1 MPQGGDK
8 RPLSLDAE
16 LDESALESVPPMPA
30 APPIGP
36 AAPPPAPAS
45 SSRAV
50 APRAQVPRA
59 TPARRERDTQ
69 PSAPVA
75 QPAAPPAAKSQ
86 PALHP
91 GARPSPAAAQPI
103 GAQSPGLRPQ
113 TPSTKRPPPA
123 KPQGV
128 PTPPRSPKPEPSVP
142 PPGPWRTPADGAERS
157 GATKAHVAGS
167 SGIPVER
174 VVRLTREI
182 AARAPQHPTR
192 AAMLLAAKA
201 RISFDGSGDPLAA
214 NSALTHASELAPE
227 ARFVASTWRWLAE
240 QGADP
245 LAVLERARAELAY
258 VGDGSERTVLLWQAA
273 AIEEHVAN
281 DVPAAMRTIRE
292 LLALQP
298 NDLGA
303 LDALAAL
310 YLRSRT
316 VTDAWDVELG
326 SDEKAFGGA
335 AEALD
340 LMAQITDD
348 ATTRSALHG
357 AVGALRDRWLGDAD
371 GALAS
376 LRRALE
382 ADQTNAGAQA
392 ALEAILLRRRAWDEY
407 ARVIAAQADRT
418 AETGAAR
425 EHYERAGDVYA
436 ECIGDHARAAHCY
449 VRAATLA
456 ETDPGPVEKLA
467 RVLEAAGR
475 WEDAA
480 AAYERLLARV
490 RDPMQKSWTLV
501 RLGSLHETR
510 LGRGNDALAAYRLA
524 VDACPTFAPAVQAL
538 LRVSRARGLPLA
550 IELERR
556 EADRIVDPQVRAV
569 RYAALAEVVEAES
582 PADLSEDA
590 ALFYERTLALDP
602 TNAAAFEALDG
613 MYRAAS
619 QWQRL
624 IALHEN
630 ALAKATHPRRA
641 RSLRLQLAELLD
653 TRVQQPD
660 RAAELRREALAGPE
674 DRYDILVSLAR
685 SLAAAG
691 RWSEHV
697 EVLEAQA
704 SMLNGADEIAA
715 VYRIGAALETRVKD
729 LRGALATYEV
739 VLDRAPRHQAAARAI
754 ARIHEIEGRWENVI
768 EAERRLLELAT
779 RSEDVIEG
787 LIRIARIFEEQLG
800 RVDDAIAAYLEA
812 LQRAPAYVPVVAA
825 LERLLRAVGDYRRLA
840 QVLQIHA
847 DAVGDPQM
855 KVRARIRAAVVLE
868 LCLDDTDTAS
878 AAYARALADAGPRGG
893 LGEPDRQAALWGL
906 LRLQETRGEWASV
919 DTTLATILESTSE
932 PSARKRVLV
941 RLARNAELRLHD
953 LPRAALLYEQA
964 LATGAKP
971 ASMAVDRLRLAR
983 LIGDRD
989 QIASCLSVMAAN
1001 TSDQRLENGLLR
1013 VLALAIEHTPAVDT
1027 AAGIY
1032 ERLIARDPSDPQA
1045 LDGLIRCVGARS
1057 SADARV
1063 SKSLIARARVA
1074 QDPSLRALLAFAAGV
1089 LDETAGRTADAEAAY
1104 ASALLADPELLP
1116 ALDATRRLRTLASD
1130 WPAVAAFAERSA
1142 KASLDPENVA
1152 EAWVEAAE
1160 VYEKRL
1166 DDPARALASYRALLA
1181 TQPGHTHALERA
1193 LLLFEAASDF
1203 GGAAAVL
1210 HAHSDVLAH
1219 DPAAQARA
1227 LTRRATILA
1236 SKLGDTSGAIVDL
1249 RRAIAL
1255 TPHEEDV
1262 KTLQA
1267 LALLEERVRNWQ
1279 EALQLY
1285 ERISQMKSN
1294 AADRSGPSVTTR
1306 RRARLAQARIY
1317 ADELRDD
1324 VKGKEILEQ
1333 LVGERPDDRDASF
1346 RLADISARSGHDA
1359 RARELYEALAESG
1372 SAVERVRALVSLAD
1386 LQRSRP
1392 DAASKAE
1399 GEAALARAFD
1409 LAIADPTM
1417 IAPLEDRIVRDGDYR
1432 SFVAHAEAAVSRV
1445 RPSTPGVLPM
1455 RTAMARILR
1464 EELGNPDA
1472 ADRQLAAAIQ
1482 AFPESMETRLT
1493 LAIGLLG
1500 RNDDAALAELRRAVS
1515 ADPIAPG
1522 PFEALVTLTRKTG
1535 RPEIAAMLASAA
1547 ALLGS
1552 TSPEVETVLATT
1564 APIRPIPE
1572 ALLYDEA
1579 MSRLVGPTRARFL
1592 RSVLALLEPFLGKIF
1607 PGGEAMLETRAR
1619 LPDTYPIAAD
1629 IRAIA
1634 MTLGVYAPNVHRG
1647 VGREVALLLTDPRS
1661 LVLGNDL
1668 LGDAGRPLAAFH
1680 AAYACA
1686 RMASNGSVYVAPR
1699 QQAVAMLDA
1708 ATLPDADGPAI
1719 RELRRRISS
1728 ALPRKTKK
1736 ELERIATEVSADLH
1750 AEFSVWEAEE
1760 SRRALYA
1767 AIVLCRDMR
1776 AVAQVLA
1783 SDAVAIPRIDERRQ
1797 ALAANGR
1804 LREVLEFIVSPACWD
1819 VFHRV
1824 YGVR

>member
-1 MPQGGDK
+1 
-8 RPLSLDAE
+8 
-16 LDESALESVPPMPA
+16 
-30 APPIGP
+30 
-36 AAPPPAPAS
+36 
-45 SSRAV
+45 
-50 APRAQVPRA
+50 
-59 TPARRERDTQ
+59 
-69 PSAPVA
+69 
-75 QPAAPPAAKSQ
+75 
-86 PALHP
+86 
-91 GARPSPAAAQPI
+91 
-103 GAQSPGLRPQ
+103 
-113 TPSTKRPPPA
+113 
-123 KPQGV
+123 
-128 PTPPRSPKPEPSVP
+128 
-142 PPGPWRTPADGAERS
+142 
-157 GATKAHVAGS
+157 
-167 SGIPVER
+167 
-174 VVRLTREI
+174 
-182 AARAPQHPTR
+182 
-192 AAMLLAAKA
+192 MLLAAQA
-201 RISFDGSGDPLAA
+201 RIFLDGMSDPLAA
-214 NSALTHASELAPE
+214 NSALMQASELAPD

-245 LAVLERARAELAY
+245 LAVLERTRGELAY
-258 VGDGSERTVLLWQAA
+258 VGEGRERTALLWQAA
-273 AIEEHVAN
+273 AIEEHVAS
-281 DVPAAMRTIRE
+281 DIPGAMRTVRE
-292 LLALQP
+292 LLTLEP

-303 LDALAAL
+303 LDAIAGLH
-310 YLRSRT
+310 LRSRS

-326 SDEKAFGGA
+326 SDERVFGGA
-335 AEALD
+335 VEALD
-340 LMAQITDD
+340 RMAHITDD

-357 AVGALRDRWLGDAD
+357 TVGALRDRWLGDDD

-392 ALEAILLRRRAWDEY
+392 TLEAILLRRHAWDEY

-436 ECIGDHARAAHCY
+436 ECIGDFARAAHCY

-475 WEDAA
+475 WDDAA

-490 RDPMQKSWTLV
+490 RDPMQKAWTLV
-501 RLGSLHETR
+501 RLGALHENR

-538 LRVSRARGLPLA
+538 LRVCRARGLPLA

-569 RYAALAEVVEAES
+569 SYAALAELVEAQS
-582 PADLSEDA
+582 PADLPEEA
-590 ALFYERTLALDP
+590 ALLYERTLALDP
-602 TNAAAFEALDG
+602 TNAAAFEALDR
-613 MYRAAS
+613 MYRSSS
-619 QWQRL
+619 QWPRL
-624 IALHEN
+624 IALYEN
-630 ALAKATHPRRA
+630 AVAKATHPRKA
-641 RSLRLQLAELLD
+641 RSLRLQLAEVLD
-653 TRVQQPD
+653 ARAQQPD
-660 RAAELRREALAGPE
+660 RAADLRREALAGPE

-729 LRGALATYEV
+729 LRRALATYEV
-739 VLDRAPRHQAAARAI
+739 VIDRAPRHEAAARAI
-754 ARIHEIEGRWENVI
+754 VRVHEMEGRWESVI
-768 EAERRLLELAT
+768 EAERRLLDLAT
-779 RSEDVIEG
+779 RPDDVIEG
-787 LIRIARIFEEQLG
+787 LVRIARIYEEQIG
-800 RVDDAIAAYLEA
+800 RVEDAIAAYLEA
-812 LQRAPAYVPVVAA
+812 LHRAPAYVPVAAA
-825 LERLLRAVGDYRRLA
+825 LERLLRGTGDFRRLA

-847 DAVGDPQM
+847 DAVGDPQLR
-855 KVRARIRAAVVLE
+855 VRARIRAAVILE

-878 AAYARALADAGPRGG
+878 TAYARGLSDAGPRGG
-893 LGEPDRQAALWGL
+893 LGDADRQAALWGL
-906 LRLQETRGEWASV
+906 LRLQETRGEWTNV
-919 DTTLATILESTSE
+919 DATLATILDSTSE

-941 RLARNAELRLHD
+941 RLARNAELRLDD

-989 QIASCLSVMAAN
+989 GITSCLSVMAAN
-1001 TSDQRLENGLLR
+1001 TSDQRLENGLLL
-1013 VLALAIEHTPAVDT
+1013 VLALGIEHTPAGH
-1027 AAGIY
+1027 AAANIY
-1032 ERLIARDPSDPQA
+1032 ERLIARDPDDPRA
-1045 LDGLIRCVGARS
+1045 LDGLIRCVAAGS
-1057 SADARV
+1057 SDEPRLSRTLV
-1063 SKSLIARARVA
+1063 ARARA
-1074 QDPSLRALLAFAAGV
+1074 TQDASLRALLAFAAGV
-1089 LDETAGRTADAEAAY
+1089 LDETGARTSEAEAAY
-1104 ASALLADPELLP
+1104 TLSLQADQELVP
-1116 ALDATRRLRTLASD
+1116 AIDAARRLRTLAND
-1130 WPAVAAFAERSA
+1130 WSAVAALAERSA
-1142 KASLDPENVA
+1142 KASLDRENVA
-1152 EAWVEAAE
+1152 EAWALAAE

-1181 TQPGHTHALERA
+1181 TQPGHGHALERA
-1193 LLLFEAASDF
+1193 LLLFEASSDF
-1203 GGAAAVL
+1203 AGAASVL
-1210 HAHSDVLAH
+1210 HAHADALEH
-1219 DPAAQARA
+1219 DPGAQARA

-1285 ERISQMKSN
+1285 ERIAQMKSN
-1294 AADRSGPSVTTR
+1294 AADRTGPSVTTR

-1333 LVGERPDDRDASF
+1333 LVSERPDDRDASF
-1346 RLADISARSGHDA
+1346 RLADISARSGHEA
-1359 RARELYEALAESG
+1359 RARELYDALSGSG
-1372 SAVERVRALVSLAD
+1372 SAVDRVRALVSLSD

-1464 EELGNPDA
+1464 DELGNPEA
-1472 ADRQLAAAIQ
+1472 ADRQLVATIQ

-1493 LAIGLLG
+1493 LATGLIG
-1500 RNDDAALAELRRAVS
+1500 RNDDAALAELRRAV
-1515 ADPIAPG
+1515 AVDPTAPG
-1522 PFEALVTLTRKTG
+1522 PFEALVTLTRSMG
-1535 RPEIAAMLASAA
+1535 RGEIAAVLASAA

-1552 TSPEVETVLATT
+1552 TSSDVETVLANAT
-1564 APIRPIPE
+1564 PLRPLPE
-1572 ALLYDEA
+1572 SFLYDEA
-1579 MSRLVGPTRARFL
+1579 MSRFVGPTRARFL
-1592 RSVLALLEPFLGKIF
+1592 RTVLAQLEPYLGKIF
-1607 PGGEAMLETRAR
+1607 PGAETMLETRAR
-1619 LPDTYPIAAD
+1619 LPDTYPIASD

-1647 VGREVALLLTDPRS
+1647 AGREVALLLSEPRS
-1661 LVLGNDL
+1661 LVLGNEL
-1668 LGDAGRPLAAFH
+1668 LNDAGRALAAFH
-1680 AAYACA
+1680 GAYACA
-1686 RMASNGSVYVAPR
+1686 RMASNGSLYVAPR

-1719 RELRRRISS
+1719 RELRKRISS

-1736 ELERIATEVSADLH
+1736 DLERIATEGTADLH

-1760 SRRALYA
+1760 SRRALYC

-1783 SDAVAIPRIDERRQ
+1783 PDAVAIPRIDDRRQ
-1797 ALAANGR
+1797 ALAANAR
-1804 LREVLEFIVSPACWD
+1804 VREVLEFIVSSPCWD
-1819 VFHRV
+1819 VWSRI
-1824 YGVR
+1824 YGLR